1 MHSPFHPLQIFLA
14 SVWACYRLRIE
25 NKLFLLYK
33 SKMLCLCLFM
43 VFCWFFSVPSF
54 PSKWGL
60 LISLRMIYVW
70 TEYLALNID
79 VSSRPCLALQA
90 VLQLSCAVLTATFFF
105 FLFRDIADGGCF
117 QWATG
122 QSAGTLSIVS
132 HHAAVPT
139 LCMTVQCCLK
149 AALRPSWQTHFS
161 WTLFPVWHFEFSCRA
176 VMRAVPQAW
185 C

>member
-43 VFCWFFSVPSF
+43 VFCWFFFVPSF

-60 LISLRMIYVW
+60 LTSLWMICVW

-79 VSSRPCLALQA
+79 VSSRPCLALRA

-105 FLFRDIADGGCF
+105 FYSEILLMGDASSGPLASL
-117 QWATG
+117 QAP
-122 QSAGTLSIVS
+122 SALC
-132 HHAAVPT
+132 PT
-139 LCMTVQCCLK
+139 ML
-149 AALRPSWQTHFS
+149 
-161 WTLFPVWHFEFSCRA
+161 LFPPCAWLFSA
-176 VMRAVPQAW
+176 V
-185 C
+185 